1 MKRFPVLCLLTA
13 AIAAVSFA
21 QPSSV
26 ARAEGGGEQSDSESA
41 SAGTVK
47 VWFGANEEENAVLR
61 QIAERFEQETGIA
74 VEVVARRA
82 IFDAPTDLVNY
93 AQLEEAPDIVYMQ
106 APDIGTLVRSGF
118 LEPLDFSAET
128 KSRFTD
134 VAFSA
139 FSLNGSC
146 YGVGYNNSTSGLLYN
161 KTLISE
167 DELPKTWDGFFATA
181 ERLTLP
187 DVKGW
192 YSQFGKLLNVR
203 NMWFVY
209 PIIKECGG
217 YYYGRLAD
225 GTYNPYDVGLDSAG
239 MLQYVE
245 KMKELQQKGLILGT
259 RVASESN
266 IVSAFGE
273 GKVAMMLYGLWSADY
288 LKGLNLDYGI
298 APLPAGSN
306 GEASRPL
313 TTVEG
318 FVVNHYSRHPSAAK
332 QFLNYML
339 EDENQQSLIEAG
351 NGYAQKTGARNPTN
365 MSVIASDY
373 IQSDDILKN
382 LSAIGE
388 NSEPFPNI
396 PEGTIWYNYTTTAFG
411 TIFYGDSS
419 GKAVDA
425 EVKLHELADAVRA
438 DVARMNETTER
449 VDIPWWAFA
458 VCGVLFVLGVSLAF
472 FRRQKRR
479 AQNPLELPA
488 RYPKHSA
495 LIGWGLMTPLICLL
509 ALFYIYPIL
518 HNIALSL
525 TNYSSIHLSDY
536 EYVGAANYKNILTE
550 GVQGLLS
557 MLLWTVLF
565 AVSVVTLAFILGTF
579 IATLLERV
587 GVRVGRAYRVVF
599 ILPWV
604 IPTVITL
611 LMWQGL
617 LETDGGLVNQLLG
630 LVGVP
635 AIPWLS
641 DPVWARVSSILVMV
655 WFAFPY
661 FMVVAFGILKSI
673 PRDYF
678 EAARIDGASNAHI
691 FRSITLPIVFKAMK
705 PTLIMSLIMQFN
717 QFGIYLLTQGGPASD
732 KLGAPGATDLLITYI
747 FNTAFNTG
755 SYAKAAAY
763 SVILFLFIGTF
774 SLVAMNRGSRK
785 EAE

>member
-1 MKRFPVLCLLTA
+1 MKRKAALCLLTA

-21 QPSSV
+21 LPSSL
-26 ARAEGGGEQSDSESA
+26 ARAEGNGEQSGSGSA
-41 SAGTVK
+41 SAESVK
-47 VWFGANEEENAVLR
+47 VWFGANEEENAVLEE
-61 QIAERFEQETGIA
+61 IAERFEQETGIA

-93 AQLEEAPDIVYMQ
+93 AQLEEAPDIVYIQ

-139 FSLNGSC
+139 FALDGLC
-146 YGVGYNNSTSGLLYN
+146 YGVGYNNSTSGLLFN
-161 KTLISE
+161 KALISE
-167 DELPKTWDGFFATA
+167 DELPKSWDEFFSTA
-181 ERLTLP
+181 ERLTIP
-187 DVKGW
+187 DESGG
-192 YSQFGKLLNVR
+192 YSQFGTLLNVR

-209 PIIKECGG
+209 PIIKEYGG
-217 YYYGRLAD
+217 YYYGQLTD

-239 MLQYVE
+239 MLSYVE
-245 KMKELQQKGLILGT
+245 KIKELQAKGLVLGT

-288 LKGLNLDYGI
+288 LKGLGVDYGI
-298 APLPAGSN
+298 APLPAQSN
-306 GEASRPL
+306 GEPSKPL

-318 FVVNHYSRHPSAAK
+318 FVVNHYSRHPDAAK

-339 EDENQQSLIEAG
+339 EDANQQSLVEAG
-351 NGYAQKTGARNPTN
+351 NGGAQKTGARNPTN
-365 MSVIASDY
+365 RSVIASDY
-373 IQSDDILKN
+373 IQSDEILKN

-425 EVKLHELADAVRA
+425 EAKLHELANAVRS
-438 DVARMNETTER
+438 DVARMNEQTER

-479 AQNPLELPA
+479 PLEVHT
-488 RYPKHSA
+488 RYPKGSA

-525 TNYSSIHLSDY
+525 TNYSSIHLTDY
-536 EYVGAANYKNILTE
+536 EYVGVANYKNILTE

-587 GVRVGRAYRVVF
+587 NLRVSRAYRVVF

-630 LVGVP
+630 LVGIPGV
-635 AIPWLS
+635 PWLS

-785 EAE
+785 EAD

>member
-1 MKRFPVLCLLTA
+1 MTVKRRTALLLA
-13 AIAAVSFA
+13 ALLLAALFA
-21 QPSSV
+21 PSV
-26 ARAEGGGEQSDSESA
+26 RAARADDEQSDSGE
-41 SAGTVK
+41 TVK
-47 VWFGANEEENAVLR
+47 VWFGANEEENAVL
-61 QIAERFEQETGIA
+61 QEIGGRFEQATGVH

-93 AQLEEAPDIVYMQ
+93 AKLEEAPDLVYIQ
-106 APDIGTLVRSGF
+106 APDIGNLVRSGF
-118 LEPLDFSAET
+118 LEPLDFTEEE
-128 KSRFTD
+128 KNRFSD
-134 VAFSA
+134 VAFGA
-139 FSLNGSC
+139 FTLDGLC

-161 KTLISE
+161 KAIIAE
-167 DELPKTWDGFFATA
+167 DELPKTWDEFIAAA
-181 ERLTLP
+181 ERLTIS
-187 DVKGW
+187 DGNGG
-192 YSQFGKLLNVR
+192 YTQYGTLLNAR

-209 PIIKECGG
+209 PIIKEFGG
-217 YYYGRLAD
+217 YYYGQLPD
-225 GTYNPYDVGLDSAG
+225 GTYNPYDVGLDNAG
-239 MLQYVE
+239 MLRYVE
-245 KMKELQQKGLILGT
+245 KMKTLQAEGLVLGT

-288 LKGLNLDYGI
+288 LKGLGVDYGI
-298 APLPAGSN
+298 APLPAQSDGA
-306 GEASRPL
+306 ASRPL

-318 FVVNHYSRHPSAAK
+318 FVVNHYSGHPDAAK
-332 QFLNYML
+332 QFLNFLM
-339 EDENQQSLIEAG
+339 EDENQQSLTEAG
-351 NGYAQKTGARNPTN
+351 NGYTLKTGARNPTN
-365 MSVIASDY
+365 LSVIASDY
-373 IQSDDILKN
+373 IQSDEILKN
-382 LSAIGE
+382 LSAIGQE
-388 NSEPFPNI
+388 SEPFPNI

-411 TIFYGDSS
+411 TIFYGDSA
-419 GKAVDA
+419 GNPVDA
-425 EVKLHELADAVRA
+425 EAKLHELADAVRK
-438 DVARMNETTER
+438 DVSRMNETTER

-458 VCGVLFVLGVSLAF
+458 ACGALFLAGVSLAIA
-472 FRRQKRR
+472 RYKRTSR
-479 AQNPLELPA
+479 NSPDMCA
-488 RYPKHSA
+488 RYPKGSA
-495 LIGWGLMTPLICLL
+495 LLGWGLMLPLICLL
-509 ALFYIYPIL
+509 ALFYVYPIL

-525 TNYSSIHLSDY
+525 TNYSNIHLADY
-536 EYVGAANYKNILTE
+536 EYVGVANYKNIFTE

-557 MLLWTVLF
+557 MLLWTVVF
-565 AVSVVTLAFILGTF
+565 AVSVVSLAFLLGTF
-579 IATLLERV
+579 VATLLERV

-635 AIPWLS
+635 AVPWLS
-641 DPVWARVSSILVMV
+641 DPACARVSSILVMV

-755 SYAKAAAY
+755 TYATAAAY